1 MEQMLAVKH
10 FHIVFTI
17 PEKLNR
23 ICMLDSKWFYNAM
36 FECVWSTLRSFGYTH
51 YGVESGAICVLHT
64 WGENLCLHPNIHCI
78 VPAAGLTLQGTLKR
92 ISKKGKYLYPAG
104 MLSVI
109 FRGKL
114 LEKIKKLY
122 HYRQPLDELWSKP
135 WVVFCEP
142 PMTGPV
148 QIVKYLAGYTHRAA
162 ISNQLILEIID
173 NHVVFSYKDYGD
185 NGSRKTIRLTCVEFL
200 RRFCL
205 HILPYRF
212 VKIRYYG
219 IMSSKMKI
227 LLQSKRLQHRSA
239 EESSLQRLKRLT
251 GFDAQQ
257 RPFCKTGRMHRVERL
272 PRIRS
277 PDHTIYQTREYETC

>member
-1 MEQMLAVKH
+1 MQRPKHEVATVIKSFGQQFIAQCNPNSYTIRILDSLLKCRTSDLGGHKEKCDCCGKERISYNSCRNRHCPKCQGSRQAFWVEDRMEQMLAVKH

-114 LEKIKKLY
+114 LEKIKKHL
-122 HYRQPLDELWSKP
+122 HKEKN
-135 WVVFCEP
+135 CTI
-142 PMTGPV
+142 TGNRLMNSG
-148 QIVKYLAGYTHRAA
+148 Q
-162 ISNQLILEIID
+162 
-173 NHVVFSYKDYGD
+173 
-185 NGSRKTIRLTCVEFL
+185 SR
-200 RRFCL
+200 
-205 HILPYRF
+205 
-212 VKIRYYG
+212 G
-219 IMSSKMKI
+219 
-227 LLQSKRLQHRSA
+227 
-239 EESSLQRLKRLT
+239 
-251 GFDAQQ
+251 
-257 RPFCKTGRMHRVERL
+257 
-272 PRIRS
+272 
-277 PDHTIYQTREYETC
+277 

>member
-1 MEQMLAVKH
+1 VFASEYPLHSTCGRIDITGNVKTH
-10 FHIVFTI
+10 QQKRKISLPGRYAERNI
-17 PEKLNR
+17 PWE
-23 ICMLDSKWFYNAM
+23 I
-36 FECVWSTLRSFGYTH
+36 T
-51 YGVESGAICVLHT
+51 
-64 WGENLCLHPNIHCI
+64 
-78 VPAAGLTLQGTLKR
+78 
-92 ISKKGKYLYPAG
+92 GKNQKTSAQ
-104 MLSVI
+104 
-109 FRGKL
+109 R
-114 LEKIKKLY
+114 KKLY